1 MVMCW
6 LQVHA
11 VPGVRL
17 EVGHDVD
24 VMYSLQVC
32 AVPRV
37 KLEVGRDAEYYDVL
51 IAGAW
56 CWMGSWS

>member
-1 MVMCW
+1 MVRCR
-6 LQVHA
+6 LQVPA

-37 KLEVGRDAEYYDVL
+37 KLEVGRGFDGDVL
-51 IAGAW
+51 VAGTCGA
-56 CWMGSWS
+56 

>member
-1 MVMCW
+1 MVRCR
-6 LQVHA
+6 LQVPA

-37 KLEVGRDAEYYDVL
+37 KLEVGRDAECDVL